1 MTEKLFLQ
9 DSYLRDAPA
18 QVVGITDEG
27 GIVLNQSLFYATSG
41 GQPGDRGVLRWDGQE
56 TVISTTIKGE
66 ADQIICQP
74 AEDSVLPKVGQ
85 EVLQVLDW
93 EQRYNHMRMHT
104 ALHLLSVVIPLPVT
118 GGAITAIKG
127 RLDFNMPQAPEDK
140 DAVTQALNALI
151 ARDLNITEEW
161 ITEREL
167 DENPS
172 LVKTMSVAPPRGAG
186 KIRLIRIGADDSSV
200 DLQPCGGTHVA
211 RTSEIGLVRIGK
223 VEKKGQLNRRVHLH
237 FDA

>member
-1 MTEKLFLQ
+1 MNEKLFLQ
-9 DSYLRDAPA
+9 DSYLREAPA
-18 QVVGITDEG
+18 QVVDITPEG

-41 GQPGDRGVLRWDGQE
+41 GQPGDGGVLHWDGQE
-56 TVISTTIKGE
+56 TVISTSVKGE
-66 ADQIICQP
+66 AGQIICLS
-74 AEDSVLPKVGQ
+74 AEGSAVPKIGQ

-93 EQRYNHMRMHT
+93 DKRHLHMRMHT

-118 GGAITAIKG
+118 GGAITSVKG

-140 DAVTQALNALI
+140 EALGDALNDLI
-151 ARDLNITEEW
+151 SRDLEILEEW

-211 RTSEIGLVRIGK
+211 RTGEIGRVRIGK

-237 FDA
+237 FDD

>member
-1 MTEKLFLQ
+1 
-9 DSYLRDAPA
+9 
-18 QVVGITDEG
+18 
-27 GIVLNQSLFYATSG
+27 
-41 GQPGDRGVLRWDGQE
+41 
-56 TVISTTIKGE
+56 
-66 ADQIICQP
+66 
-74 AEDSVLPKVGQ
+74 
-85 EVLQVLDW
+85 
-93 EQRYNHMRMHT
+93 
-104 ALHLLSVVIPLPVT
+104 
-118 GGAITAIKG
+118 
-127 RLDFNMPQAPEDK
+127 MPQAPEDK
-140 DAVTQALNALI
+140 DALTQALNALI

-211 RTSEIGLVRIGK
+211 RTSEIGRVRIGK